1 MTSPD
6 AEVWPDEAAARL
18 PEPLSR
24 EIRAGGVLFADLP
37 PVGGDGAAL
46 VAALAGLVRY
56 QLRATAPVS
65 APGVEPLAP
74 AA

>member
-6 AEVWPDEAAARL
+6 AEVRPDDVAARL
-18 PEPLSR
+18 PEPRSR
-24 EIRAGGVLFADLP
+24 GTRAGRVPFPDVP

-46 VAALAGLVRY
+46 VAALAALVRY
-56 QLRATAPVS
+56 HLRATAPVS

>member
-6 AEVWPDEAAARL
+6 AEVRPDDAAARL

-24 EIRAGGVLFADLP
+24 KIRAGGVLLADLP

-46 VAALAGLVRY
+46 VAALAALVRY
-56 QLRATAPVS
+56 RLRVRAVAAS
-65 APGVEPLAP
+65 QDAEPLAP

>member
-6 AEVWPDEAAARL
+6 AEVRPDDVAARL

-24 EIRAGGVLFADLP
+24 KIRAGGVLLADLP

-46 VAALAGLVRY
+46 VAALAALVRY
-56 QLRATAPVS
+56 RLRVRAVAASPD
-65 APGVEPLAP
+65 AEPLAP

>member
-6 AEVWPDEAAARL
+6 AEVRPDDVAARL

-24 EIRAGGVLFADLP
+24 KIRAGGVLLADLP

-46 VAALAGLVRY
+46 VAALAALVRY
-56 QLRATAPVS
+56 HLRATAPVS
-65 APGVEPLAP
+65 ARGVEPLAP